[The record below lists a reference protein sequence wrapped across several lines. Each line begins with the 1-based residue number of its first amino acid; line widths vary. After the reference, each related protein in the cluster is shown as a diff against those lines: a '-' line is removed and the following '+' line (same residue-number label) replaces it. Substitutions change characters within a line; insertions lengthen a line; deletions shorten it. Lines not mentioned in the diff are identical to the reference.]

1 MTNHVTW
8 LSYVTYSMEILGPS
22 RRSVAGAMTHI
33 MYSLGYMMTSV
44 IGYLL
49 PDWHGFTLCIAAVT
63 AISFFTFPFYPESF
77 RFENVWNQN
86 WIAYDCF
93 RFYYNVGRYEEGRQ
107 SLQKFAKNTKTE
119 LSDEY
124 LDYFESNLK
133 SEKENSQQSS
143 SQTTYRNC
151 S

>member
-8 LSYVTYSMEILGPS
+8 LSYITYSMEILGPS

-33 MYSLGYMMTSV
+33 MYSLGYMMTSL

-77 RFENVWNQN
+77 RF
-86 WIAYDCF
+86 D
-93 RFYYNVGRYEEGRQ
+93 EEFTGN
-107 SLQKFAKNTKTE
+107 F
-119 LSDEY
+119 LS
-124 LDYFESNLK
+124 
-133 SEKENSQQSS
+133 
-143 SQTTYRNC
+143 
-151 S
+151 

>member
-8 LSYVTYSMEILGPS
+8 LSYITYSMEILGPS

-44 IGYLL
+44 VGYLL

-77 RFENVWNQN
+77 RFVQ
-86 WIAYDCF
+86 F
-93 RFYYNVGRYEEGRQ
+93 
-107 SLQKFAKNTKTE
+107 LNTKVC
-119 LSDEY
+119 
-124 LDYFESNLK
+124 K
-133 SEKENSQQSS
+133 
-143 SQTTYRNC
+143 
-151 S
+151 